1 VRSECGSGWSGG
13 SLGGC
18 GRAER
23 ARRLRVTAPNGT
35 VLVVADT
42 TRVAFLGTGAMG
54 APMASNVARAGLD
67 VRAWNRTRDRA
78 EPLAADGVE
87 VVETAAE
94 AAEGA
99 DVVVTMLSD
108 GPAVEKAVVGTLAP
122 DRLWLQMS
130 TVGVDW
136 TERLA
141 DTAGEAGAVFVDAPV
156 LGSIRPAA
164 TGDLTILASGPE
176 EARERAQPVF
186 DAVGSRTLWLGEAGA
201 GTRQKLV
208 MNYWALAVTAVA
220 GETIALAETLGVGG
234 ERFIELIEG
243 QISDSPY
250 ARMKAPLM
258 LERDYPPSFRLEL
271 GRKDVALAVEAAR
284 EAGVELS
291 VGEAVVDEMER
302 AIERGYGDGDIA
314 AVIEATRPGSD

>member
-1 VRSECGSGWSGG
+1 V
-13 SLGGC
+13 
-18 GRAER
+18 AE
-23 ARRLRVTAPNGT
+23 TN
-35 VLVVADT
+35 
-42 TRVAFLGTGAMG
+42 RVAFLGTGAMG
-54 APMASNVARAGLD
+54 APMASNLARAGIE

-87 VVETAAE
+87 VVDTAAE

-99 DVVVTMLSD
+99 DVVVTMLAD
-108 GPAVEKAVVGTLAP
+108 GPAVAGAVDGVLAP

-136 TERLA
+136 TDRLA
-141 DTAGEAGAVFVDAPV
+141 GAAREAGAVFVDAPV

-176 EARERAQPVF
+176 EARERSRPVF
-186 DAVGSRTLWLGEAGA
+186 DAVGSRTLWLGEAGN

-208 MNYWALAVTAVA
+208 MNFWALAVTAVA

-234 ERFIELIEG
+234 ERFVELIEG
-243 QISDSPY
+243 QVSDSPY

-284 EAGVELS
+284 EAGIELA
-291 VGEAVVDEMER
+291 VGEAVVEAMDR

-314 AVIEATRPGSD
+314 AVIESTRPGSA